1 MRRILRPALFAGSV
15 STLCVASLPAQS
27 PERNATVVIAVTQEP
42 VSPIPALLGSR
53 TSNRDVSELIFL
65 PLARLGPGAVTI
77 GDKGFVPQLARSW
90 SRRDPLTLVFE
101 MDPRARWHDG
111 APVTA
116 RDAALA
122 LNLARDPSVDPSRAL
137 LLRRIASATAEDDRH
152 LVVRFTEAYD
162 EQLYDAIFHVSP
174 LPAHLVDTIPKGQL
188 ATSAYAAHPVGSGPY
203 KWVRRVPGQQL
214 DLEANDAFF
223 LGKPGPRRVT
233 ILPVREME
241 SILNLLSSDVADVT
255 PTLGPL
261 GNIQRMSADK
271 RVTIYPLPSYNVGS
285 VLFNQRDPADLS
297 KPHPILADLEVRR
310 AIVMALDVPAMVR
323 ATFGDWAT
331 VPYGPVPQ
339 MSWIRDPSAKLPPP
353 DPASARALLR
363 SRGWSDSDGDGILDR
378 HGKPLTLGLNYPAP
392 AAPRAPIALLIQEQL
407 RQVGIRIEVNRL
419 EGSVWLERRAQGL
432 FDLDFGGA
440 TMDPS
445 PSGMVQ
451 SWSCSGRGGSNVA
464 WFCDPKVDSLL
475 EAAQHDRKRART
487 MYRAAAQAIVDDAA
501 AIFIYSTTDPFT
513 VASRIRGVD
522 VDPTYPY
529 SAIWRWRPGA
539 PR

>member
-1 MRRILRPALFAGSV
+1 VRRILRPAL
-15 STLCVASLPAQS
+15 LVASASALAAPAVAAQS
-27 PERNATVVIAVTQEP
+27 PERTQTVVIAVTQDP
-42 VSPIPALLGSR
+42 VSPIPTLLGGR
-53 TSNRDVSELIFL
+53 ASNRDVSELLFL
-65 PLARLGPGAVTI
+65 PLARLGPGGVTI

-90 SRRDPLTLVFE
+90 TRRDPLTLVFE

-122 LNLARDPSVDPSRAL
+122 LNLARDPAVDASRAL

-162 EQLYDAIFHVSP
+162 EQLYDVIFHVSP
-174 LPAHLVDTIPKGQL
+174 LPAHLVDSIPRGQL

-203 KWVRRVPGQQL
+203 RWARRVPGQQL
-214 DLEANDAFF
+214 DLVANDAFF

-233 ILPVREME
+233 VLPVREME
-241 SILNLLSSDVADVT
+241 SILNLLVSEVADVT
-255 PTLGPL
+255 PTLGTL
-261 GNIQRMSADK
+261 ANIQRVSAEK
-271 RVTIYPLPSYNVGS
+271 RVTIYPLPSYVVGS
-285 VLFNQRDPADLS
+285 ILFNQRDPADLS
-297 KPHPILADLEVRR
+297 RPHPILADAAVRR
-310 AIVMALDVPAMVR
+310 AIVMALDIPAMVR
-323 ATFGDWAT
+323 ATFGDWAV

-339 MSWIRDPSAKLPPP
+339 LSWVRDPSAHLPPP

-378 HGKPLTLGLNYPAP
+378 HGKPLTLGLSYPAQN
-392 AAPRAPIALLIQEQL
+392 AARGQMALLVQEQL
-407 RQVGIRIEVNRL
+407 RQVGVRIEVNRL
-419 EGSVWLERRAQGL
+419 DGPVWLERRGQGL
-432 FDLDFGGA
+432 FDLDFGSA

-445 PSGMVQ
+445 PSGMAQ
-451 SWSCSGRGGSNVA
+451 SWSCAGRGGSNVA
-464 WFCDPKVDSLL
+464 WFCDPGVDSLL
-475 EAAQHDRKRART
+475 QAAQHDRKHARDI
-487 MYRAAAQAIVDDAA
+487 YREAAQAIVNAAA
-501 AIFIYSTTDPFT
+501 AIFMFSPTEPFT

-529 SAIWRWRPGA
+529 AALWRWRPGP